1 MILLTLYK
9 LLDYKT
15 FIQKRSSIRTL
26 NVMDRGPSKVFM
38 IFKLI
43 IRLCTCYIRNY

>member
-15 FIQKRSSIRTL
+15 FIQKRSSNRTL

-38 IFKLI
+38 IFKTYNL
-43 IRLCTCYIRNY
+43 T

>member
-15 FIQKRSSIRTL
+15 FIQKSSIRTL

-38 IFKLI
+38 IFKTYNL
-43 IRLCTCYIRNY
+43 T